1 MYLLDTNVCVAYLR
15 GKSESVKLRMSSLKP
30 NEIVVC
36 SVVLGELY
44 YGALK
49 SARPTQ
55 NPNAVDA
62 LVAPF
67 DCLPFDAAE
76 ADEYARIRRLLD
88 SQGTPIGPYDLQIAA
103 IALTNGCTLVTHNLA
118 EFQRVPNLTIE
129 DWQGQP

>member
-1 MYLLDTNVCVAYLR
+1 MYLLDTNVWVSYLR
-15 GKSESVKLRMSSLKP
+15 SQSQSIMQRMASLSP
-30 NEIVVC
+30 SDIVLC

-55 NPNAVDA
+55 NRMAVDA

-67 DCLPFDAAE
+67 VCLPFDASE
-76 ADEYARIRRLLD
+76 ADEYARIRRHLD
-88 SQGTPIGPYDLQIAA
+88 ALGMPIGPYDLQIAA
-103 IALTNGCTLVTHNLA
+103 IALTHGCTLVTHNVA